1 MKKYTVEQLKE
12 IVREVNAW
20 DDSLEEFDYNPMD
33 ELDEI
38 LVDTSVT
45 EILRMAHFGEFDWND
60 DYFTI
65 NVYGNLDS
73 LGNYE
78 YEKLLKDNYNEIVE
92 RYNELL
98 EDGEIEPIE
107 FVE

>member
-1 MKKYTVEQLKE
+1 
-12 IVREVNAW
+12 
-20 DDSLEEFDYNPMD
+20 
-33 ELDEI
+33 
-38 LVDTSVT
+38 
-45 EILRMAHFGEFDWND
+45 MAHFGEFDWND

-73 LGNYE
+73 LDNLDYKE
-78 YEKLLKDNYNEIVE
+78 LLKYNYNEIVE